1 MHTCKCICA
10 AHNIL
15 RPVLGASSHCLQQ
28 YTARYCIDCLRHSY
42 GAFVR
47 ACSACSQ
54 HVCLCVCLVLGA
66 LSPLAHSSVSA
77 ELCAGEGC
85 GTPVCAAGPWFTS
98 CSQQCICGTVCRRGL
113 WHSCV
118 CGWSSVHL
126 HLLLTAMHL
135 WHCVQERAVAL
146 LCVRLVLG
154 SPSPLAHSSASVALC
169 AGEGC
174 GTPVCAAGPWC
185 TVTSCSQQCICGT
198 VCRRGLWH
206 SCVCGWSLVHCHLL
220 LTAVHLWYCVQE
232 RAVALLCV
240 RLVLGSPSPLAHCR
254 TSMELCAGE
263 GCGNPGKR
271 LLEELAPLAW
281 RAGAAPQVSSALKK
295 AHSRAD
301 TITRAHPQA
310 RTHTHTR
317 AQSTNKQHE

>member
-1 MHTCKCICA
+1 LEHQAT
-10 AHNIL
+10 
-15 RPVLGASSHCLQQ
+15 
-28 YTARYCIDCLRHSY
+28 
-42 GAFVR
+42 
-47 ACSACSQ
+47 ACSSTQ
-54 HVCLCVCLVLGA
+54 RVIA
-66 LSPLAHSSVSA
+66 LTA
-77 ELCAGEGC
+77 C
-85 GTPVCAAGPWFTS
+85 GTPMVHLSVRAVHAHSMCA
-98 CSQQCICGTVCRRGL
+98 
-113 WHSCV
+113 CV
-118 CGWSSVHL
+118 CVWSLVRC
-126 HLLLTAMHL
+126 HLLLTAVCPRN
-135 WHCVQERAVAL
+135 CVQERAVAL

-154 SPSPLAHSSASVALC
+154 SPLAHSSASVALC

-174 GTPVCAAGPWC
+174 GTPVCAAGPWF
-185 TVTSCSQQCICGT
+185 TFTSCSQQCICGT